1 MAVKRISRAFKDISL
16 SFEMHPVTKDI
27 PVLKNESA
35 IKRSIRNIV
44 QTIPSERF
52 FQPYFGSEIKNSLFE
67 FVDFG
72 SASLL
77 EKQIEVAIKNFEP
90 RVENPQIKVI
100 PRANDNAFEIDIH
113 YRIIG
118 QDVPP
123 QQFTYILE
131 ATR

>member
-1 MAVKRISRAFKDISL
+1 MPI
-16 SFEMHPVTKDI
+16 
-27 PVLKNESA
+27 LKNESA

>member
-90 RVENPQIKVI
+90 RVENPVI
-100 PRANDNAFEIDIH
+100 EVSPTPDGNAFEIDIK